1 MTVESASATTSA
13 PDRPVPLLVG
23 AGITALEGAAMAG
36 WGIYDLVSGFAGD
49 DAAFGRTEMGGAV
62 LLLMGLL
69 PLLAGRGLLRG
80 QKWGRSPA
88 VLTNSICLPVAY
100 YMWQSGGAMV
110 AVGAAIG
117 VLGLVGIVALLNPRV
132 TAVLYGEQ

>member
-1 MTVESASATTSA
+1 MTAETAPATATA

-36 WGIYDLVSGFAGD
+36 WGIYDLISGFAGSGAD
-49 DAAFGRTEMGGAV
+49 FGRTEMGGIV

-69 PLLAGRGLLRG
+69 PLMAGRALLRG

-100 YMWQSGGAMV
+100 YMWQSGGGMV

-117 VLGLVGIVALLNPRV
+117 VVGLIGIVSLLNPRV
-132 TAVLYGEQ
+132 TAVLYGDQ